1 MDLGQSVLY
10 SSKYSCTSVELFL
23 MCFLHLSQT
32 LGSFNDAISKWKS
45 KRKKSNRFIPENDN
59 KGFCF
64 RKKKLPEKFLR
75 HFLNNMT
82 NAAWSAFMN
91 IFV

>member
-1 MDLGQSVLY
+1 MDSCQSVLY
-10 SSKYSCTSVELFL
+10 SSRYSCTSVELFL

-45 KRKKSNRFIPENDN
+45 KRKKSNEFLPENDN

-64 RKKKLPEKFLR
+64 QKKKKEKKEKK
-75 HFLNNMT
+75 
-82 NAAWSAFMN
+82 AARKIS
-91 IFV
+91 